1 MAEPLERL
9 SRLDAADML
18 DPGLGDADD
27 FDVALERFVLAAG
40 PNRESALIGY
50 FLRQTTREMLAY
62 RDTDVGQS
70 ASHVQIAP
78 LDCDNASLQ
87 SGPAGCP
94 SLVEFGA
101 AGHPGPTIGCNQH
114 HTVAGLR
121 ATTIPG
127 GVTPNVPPEIK
138 PTYH

>member
-1 MAEPLERL
+1 
-9 SRLDAADML
+9 ML

-78 LDCDNASLQ
+78 LVCDNASFK

-101 AGHPGPTIGCNQH
+101 AGHPGPPIGCNQH
-114 HTVAGLR
+114 QIGRAHVCTPVTHAHTVCPL
-121 ATTIPG
+121 TLEHNKTQCICQ
-127 GVTPNVPPEIK
+127 
-138 PTYH
+138 